1 MPASIPKQKKEA
13 RSKAVAGNAFDAGD
27 VSTWL
32 STGGLSVTQELVIFF
47 SDTHFAMFCRSLNS
61 FTQNHGWQLLL
72 VGFLQMAEMNVFP
85 QKGSLRADEMRS
97 VNEEREEEN
106 GWQIIL
112 PFVFVFVFVF
122 AHSKC
127 EDREE
132 ENGKRKRSKL
142 FQNIPNFLEP

>member
-61 FTQNHGWQLLL
+61 FTQNHGWQLA
-72 VGFLQMAEMNVFP
+72 GGCFWWDFY
-85 QKGSLRADEMRS
+85 R
-97 VNEEREEEN
+97 
-106 GWQIIL
+106 W
-112 PFVFVFVFVF
+112 
-122 AHSKC
+122 
-127 EDREE
+127 
-132 ENGKRKRSKL
+132 RK
-142 FQNIPNFLEP
+142 